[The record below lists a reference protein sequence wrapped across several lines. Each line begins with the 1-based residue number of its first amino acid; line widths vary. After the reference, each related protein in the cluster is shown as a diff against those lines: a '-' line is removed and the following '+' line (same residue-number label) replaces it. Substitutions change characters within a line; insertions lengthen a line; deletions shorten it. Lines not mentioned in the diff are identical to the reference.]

1 MTTVPRKLY
10 DLLPTGVQD
19 HIKFISRLHYL
30 PNFKQPSTYNEKINF
45 RKRHYASEL
54 FVLCSDKVKVKEYV
68 AEKLG
73 DEIVIDTLYVG
84 ESLAP
89 EQLRSL
95 IEEQGA
101 VVVKPNHN
109 SGAVFI
115 LERDASDAQL
125 REACDTV
132 TAQLRKDYGTTKR
145 EPWYSDIAPR
155 LLVERK
161 LPVKPGEAALD
172 YKFHVFQ
179 QGKGQAPVVILHV
192 DFDRFTNHSRSYFTE
207 ALEWLPF
214 SVKYPSI
221 YQRIERPE
229 NYATMLEI
237 ARTLAEPFSYV
248 RVDLYNLQGRIFF
261 GEMTFAHE
269 SGFGVFTSRA
279 YDLWMGNLWKGD
291 PRY

>member
-1 MTTVPRKLY
+1 MTTLRRKLY
-10 DLLPTGVQD
+10 DILPTGVQD
-19 HIKFISRLHYL
+19 YIKFISRLHYL
-30 PNFKQPSTYNEKINF
+30 PSFKRPRTYNEKINF

-54 FVLCSDKVKVKEYV
+54 FAPCSDKVKVKEYV

-89 EQLRSL
+89 ERLREL
-95 IEEQGA
+95 IEAHDGA
-101 VVVKPNHN
+101 VVKANHI

-115 LERDASDAQL
+115 LDRDASDVEL
-125 REACDTV
+125 RQACDTV
-132 TAQLRKDYGTTKR
+132 TAQLRKDYGTLKR

-179 QGKGQAPVVILHV
+179 QGEGQEPVVILHV
-192 DFDRFTNHSRSYFTE
+192 DFDRFTNHSRSYFSE

-221 YQRIERPE
+221 HHRIERPE

-248 RVDLYNLQGRIFF
+248 RVDLYNIRGRIFF
-261 GEMTFAHE
+261 GELTFAHE
-269 SGFGVFTSRA
+269 SGFGAFTGRA